1 MNKDITGIFQNTES
15 NLLRGILQG
24 GGKAL
29 GTVIQG
35 KAGLL
40 VKDVEFSDALQ
51 KEVEKSTGIKGFI
64 STDELP
70 RYGISAAEKGK
81 ILSAFSAGAKD
92 VVVFVAGEASAGEKA
107 LQIIEAGMA
116 KKVAP
121 KMPNPALNKKVKRA
135 TAKPAKKFR
144 KAPRKKTGKR
154 KK

>member
-15 NLLRGILQG
+15 NLLRSIIQG

-40 VKDVEFSDALQ
+40 VKDVKFSDALQ

-81 ILSAFSAGAKD
+81 ALSAFSAGAKD
-92 VVVFVAGEASAGEKA
+92 VVVFVAGEASEGEKA
-107 LQIIEAGMA
+107 LQIIETGMA
-116 KKVAP
+116 KKAAP
-121 KMPNPALNKKVKRA
+121 KMGKVISKKKAKKAPAR
-135 TAKPAKKFR
+135 PAKKSR